1 MCIRDRYRIKNYN
14 LRAGYFYYNGP
25 DSNPDNIITGLSAG
39 IGFNY
44 GYLNID
50 LGLTKS
56 SSYIDN
62 RLYTRGLTSLYS
74 VDKDLFN
81 FYTTFTIKI

>member
-1 MCIRDRYRIKNYN
+1 M
-14 LRAGYFYYNGP
+14 RAGYFYYNGP
-25 DSNPDNIITGLSAG
+25 DSSPDSYRSGLSAG
-39 IGFNY
+39 VGFNY

-56 SSYIDN
+56 STYLDN

-74 VDKDLFN
+74 VDKGLLN

>member
-1 MCIRDRYRIKNYN
+1 M
-14 LRAGYFYYNGP
+14 RAGYFYYNGP
-25 DSNPDNIITGLSAG
+25 DSSPDNNRSGLSAG

-56 SSYIDN
+56 NSSIDN

-74 VDKDLFN
+74 IDKDLLN
-81 FYTTFTIKI
+81 FYTTFTIKL